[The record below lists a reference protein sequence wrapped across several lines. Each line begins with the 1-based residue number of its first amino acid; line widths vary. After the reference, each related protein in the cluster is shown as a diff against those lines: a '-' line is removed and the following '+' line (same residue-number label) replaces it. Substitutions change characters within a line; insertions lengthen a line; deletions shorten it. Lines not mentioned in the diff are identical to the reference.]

1 MSQELRLPDHS
12 EGSSASQDAETP
24 THETRAVRRKTRL
37 WYTHGMDSRDSRNE
51 DSHGMHERFTS
62 PPLHGAGETAASMLP
77 LTEET
82 LQTLVESLPVAIV
95 AVDADGMILYAN
107 RKLVELFGYGHDELV
122 GATLEVL
129 IPQRLRSIHTQ
140 HRRDYDRKPHSR
152 PMGSGMDL
160 LAVRKDGTEFPIEAG
175 LSNVNLAG
183 KPVTLSS
190 VVDISRRKHNEEML
204 EQRVEERTR
213 EIERRRRVAES
224 LRDIISL
231 LNSNRPLPTVLNH
244 IAAQAGTLL
253 DADAA
258 AIYHLEEN
266 RTPIAVLAS
275 YGLPN
280 DLRRDNYRLLI
291 DNLPA
296 ASAPALPV
304 NGAGSER
311 TVDAVNRHYQAQ
323 LAIPLTAQEEVFGG
337 LMLYYTAPRKYSSE
351 EIALAVTF
359 GEQIKL
365 AIENDR
371 LRASAEEA
379 AVAAERNRIARDLH
393 DSVSQTLFSAS
404 LIAEVLPRLWSRDHE
419 ESLRRLEELKVLTR
433 GALAEMRSLLLEL
446 RPSAL
451 IEVEIGELLRQLTE
465 AASARARI
473 PVALRIEGA
482 SPLPQEVKIACYHI
496 AQEAL
501 NNVIKHAR
509 ARQAEVCLRLEPDL
523 VDLEIRDDGHGF
535 VHHEVTPEH
544 LGLTIM
550 GERADGVGG
559 SLQVI
564 SAPGEGTSIRFIW
577 ESHLIDQETSRR

>member
-1 MSQELRLPDHS
+1 
-12 EGSSASQDAETP
+12 
-24 THETRAVRRKTRL
+24 
-37 WYTHGMDSRDSRNE
+37 
-51 DSHGMHERFTS
+51 
-62 PPLHGAGETAASMLP
+62 MLP

-95 AVDADGMILYAN
+95 AVDNNGTILYAN
-107 RKLVELFGYGHDELV
+107 QKLVQLFGYAPDELI
-122 GATLEVL
+122 GASLELL
-129 IPQRLRSIHTQ
+129 IPTRLRTVHVQ
-140 HRRDYDRKPHSR
+140 HRTGYGRKPHSR

-160 LAVRKDGTEFPIEAG
+160 LALRKDGTEFQIEAG

-190 VVDISRRKHNEEML
+190 VVDVSRRKHNEEVL

-231 LNSNRPLPTVLNH
+231 LNSNRPLQTVLDH
-244 IAAQAGTLL
+244 IVAQAGTLL
-253 DADAA
+253 GADAA
-258 AIYHLEEN
+258 VIYHLEEN

-275 YGLPN
+275 YGLP
-280 DLRRDNYRLLI
+280 DELRADHYRLLI
-291 DNLPA
+291 ENLPA
-296 ASAPALPV
+296 APESDAPAPDLGREP
-304 NGAGSER
+304 

-323 LAIPLTAQEEVFGG
+323 LAIPLKAQEEVFGG
-337 LMLYYTAPRKYSSE
+337 LMLYYTAPRKYASE
-351 EIALAVTF
+351 EIALAVSF

-371 LRASAEEA
+371 LRTRAEQA

-404 LIAEVLPRLWSRDHE
+404 LIAEVLPRLSSRDPA
-419 ESLRRLEELKVLTR
+419 ESMRRLEELKILTR

-473 PVALRIEGA
+473 PVSLEISGNA
-482 SPLPQEVKIACYHI
+482 PLPQEVKIACYHI

-509 ARQAEVCLRLEPDL
+509 ARRASVALWLLPEEVNLA
-523 VDLEIRDDGHGF
+523 IQDDGIGF
-535 VHHEVTPEH
+535 IRQEVTPEH

-550 GERADGVGG
+550 TERADGVDAV
-559 SLQVI
+559 LHVE
-564 SAPGEGTSIRFIW
+564 SAQGAGTTIRFVW
-577 ESHLIDQETSRR
+577 HPADGVD